1 MNKRHKHFTEVK
13 SERLTLVRR
22 SSTSPAIR
30 KIRTKTKM
38 KHFIPTRWAERST
51 VCPYVRWQKYGA
63 AGILVHCWRTCE
75 VMQPFW
81 QPIIR
86 HPVQWFSAR
95 GDFAPPQRTSGSIWR
110 HFNFWSMF
118 GDREVSL
125 ASQGRS
131 QGGYQTA
138 YNAQDGLHHK
148 ELFLPKC
155 QQRWSRETLI
165 SSSWR

>member
-38 KHFIPTRWAERST
+38 KHFIPTRWAERLT

-81 QPIIR
+81 QPIIH

-95 GDFAPPQRTSGSIWR
+95 GDFAPTRGHLAVSEDILIFEVCLETGKCHW
-110 HFNFWSMF
+110 HLK
-118 GDREVSL
+118 GEAREATKQLTMHKMVSTTKN
-125 ASQGRS
+125 
-131 QGGYQTA
+131 Y
-138 YNAQDGLHHK
+138 
-148 ELFLPKC
+148 
-155 QQRWSRETLI
+155 
-165 SSSWR
+165 SSPNVNSAEVEKL